1 MIDFHPGYIALK
13 ITALIYAATILSA
26 TAALHVRYAIERLR
40 SSEETE
46 CDCLRCRA
54 ARGEAR
60 EVTAAEIT
68 ADTYRN

>member
-1 MIDFHPGYIALK
+1 MTLHPGRIALK
-13 ITALIYAATILSA
+13 LTAWIYAITILLSVTALL
-26 TAALHVRYAIERLR
+26 VRYAIERLR

>member
-13 ITALIYAATILSA
+13 ITALIYASTILCA
-26 TAALHVRYAIERLR
+26 VAAVCVRYAVEALR
-40 SSEETE
+40 DEGS

-54 ARGEAR
+54 ARGELPEAS
-60 EVTAAEIT
+60 AEEI